1 MNNDVQKKRNIGRTT
16 LIVQE
21 NKNDS
26 EKNENK
32 NKRFK
37 IVR

>member
-21 NKNDS
+21 NENDS